1 MRSFLSKVLAGL
13 LWVWL
18 LGNSAWAQ
26 GRIATVDTHKLL
38 VDYYRAKQA
47 RAALDENKAEVE
59 KEHANMVNDWKKLKE
74 DYETT
79 LASAS
84 DQAVSPEERDK
95 RKKLAEDKLKR
106 VKESEDALGAYERS
120 AQSRYEEQ
128 IHRVHD
134 KVIEEIRSVLE
145 AKAKSAGCAL
155 VLDVAG
161 LGSNGIPLVL
171 YNNNENDLTQVILDE
186 LNAAAPPEALKTPEK
201 APAKKAEKKK

>member
-13 LWVWL
+13 LLVWL
-18 LGNSAWAQ
+18 LGSSAWAQ

-59 KEHANMVNDWKKLKE
+59 KEHANMVNDLKKLKE

-84 DQAVSPEERDK
+84 DQIVSPEERDK

-106 VKESEDALGAYERS
+106 VKESEDGLGAYERS

-128 IHRVHD
+128 ARRVQ
-134 KVIEEIRSVLE
+134 VRLSEEIRSVLE

-161 LGSNGIPLVL
+161 LGANGSPIIL
-171 YNNNENDLTQVILDE
+171 YSNNENDLTQVILDE

-201 APAKKAEKKK
+201 PPAKKAEKKK